1 MQKKHSEINI
11 LAFYIMNRINLLLC
25 LSVSLHFFNCS
36 STKEITINPRST
48 WNATNPKP
56 FNHHIPERIT
66 IHHEGT
72 KFEKSDD
79 APMHIKNVQ
88 TWGMGKDRNWID
100 IPYHFL
106 IDLNGNIYEGRN
118 IFTVGETATEYDP
131 TGHLLI
137 TCMGNFE
144 EQEVSEE
151 QLASL
156 IGLIAHCCEKY
167 QISAE
172 TIASH
177 KDYSKQT
184 VCPGKDLYKYIE
196 NNYIKEEVIK
206 LQSENLK
213 YQKTNNK

>member
-25 LSVSLHFFNCS
+25 LSVSLYFFNCS
-36 STKEITINPRST
+36 STKEIIINPRSA
-48 WNATNPKP
+48 WNAADPKP
-56 FNHHIPERIT
+56 FKQHIPERIT

-72 KFEKSDD
+72 KFEKNED
-79 APMHIKNVQ
+79 AAKHIKNVQ

-106 IDLNGNIYEGRN
+106 IDPNGNIYEGRN

-144 EQEVSEE
+144 EQEVSDE
-151 QLASL
+151 QLEAL
-156 IGLIAHCCEKY
+156 ICLIAYCCEKY
-167 QISAE
+167 QISPE

-177 KDYSKQT
+177 KDYSNQT
-184 VCPGKDLYKYIE
+184 VCPGKNLYKHLE
-196 NNYIKEEVIK
+196 NNYIKAEVKQI
-206 LQSENLK
+206 LN
-213 YQKTNNK
+213 

>member
-1 MQKKHSEINI
+1 MKLIRIFLVLFSLI
-11 LAFYIMNRINLLLC
+11 LI
-25 LSVSLHFFNCS
+25 SCS
-36 STKEITINPRST
+36 TSKDISILPRSA
-48 WNATNPKP
+48 WNASDPQP
-56 FNHHIPERIT
+56 FKQHIPERIT

-72 KFEKSDD
+72 IITKIDD
-79 APMHIKNVQ
+79 APAHIKNVQ

-106 IDLNGNIYEGRN
+106 IDPHGNIYEGRN
-118 IFTVGETATEYDP
+118 VFTIGETATEYDP
-131 TGHLLI
+131 SGHLLI

-151 QLASL
+151 QLNSL
-156 IGLIAHCCEKY
+156 IELIAYCSEKY
-167 QISAE
+167 QISPE

-177 KDYSKQT
+177 RDYSTQT
-184 VCPGKDLYKYIE
+184 VCPGKNLYKYLE

-213 YQKTNNK
+213 